1 MMKQTDNSHTPQ
13 VSVAVIDNYDSFTY
27 NLVHLVRSLGAQVTV
42 FRNDLFD
49 LPDLADYDKLLLSP
63 GPGIPSEAG
72 LLLDVIRTYAATK
85 PILGVCL
92 GHQAIG
98 EAFGGKV
105 VHAPE
110 IVHGKSDRVYI
121 LKDNPLL
128 AGMEN
133 GFQAARYHSL
143 IVEPESLP
151 ACLEVIAETK
161 KHEIMALQHKEYKVY
176 GVQFHPESIMTPEGR
191 TILKNFLSL

>member
-1 MMKQTDNSHTPQ
+1 MILI
-13 VSVAVIDNYDSFTY
+13 IDNYDSFTH
-27 NLVHLVRSLGAQVTV
+27 NLYQLIGEINPDIKVV
-42 FRNDLFD
+42 RNDKITILEIEA
-49 LPDLADYDKLLLSP
+49 LKPDHIIISP
-63 GPGIPSEAG
+63 GPGNPQQAG
-72 LLLDVIRTYAATK
+72 ICLDVIKELSGKY

-121 LKDNPLL
+121 LKDTPLL

>member
-1 MMKQTDNSHTPQ
+1 M
-13 VSVAVIDNYDSFTY
+13 
-27 NLVHLVRSLGAQVTV
+27 
-42 FRNDLFD
+42 
-49 LPDLADYDKLLLSP
+49 
-63 GPGIPSEAG
+63 
-72 LLLDVIRTYAATK
+72 
-85 PILGVCL
+85 CL

-143 IVEPESLP
+143 IVEPETLP
-151 ACLEVIAETK
+151 DCLEIIAETK
-161 KHEIMALQHKEYKVY
+161 KQEIMALQHKEYKVY

-191 TILKNFLSL
+191 TILNNFLSL

>member
-1 MMKQTDNSHTPQ
+1 MILI
-13 VSVAVIDNYDSFTY
+13 IDNYDSFTH
-27 NLVHLVRSLGAQVTV
+27 NLYQLIGEINPDIKVV
-42 FRNDLFD
+42 RNDNLTIPEIEA
-49 LPDLADYDKLLLSP
+49 LHPDHIIISP
-63 GPGIPSEAG
+63 GPGNPQQAG
-72 LLLDVIRTYAATK
+72 ICLEVIKQLSGKY

-121 LKDNPLL
+121 LKDTPLL

-161 KHEIMALQHKEYKVY
+161 KHEIMALQHREYKVY

>member
-1 MMKQTDNSHTPQ
+1 MILI
-13 VSVAVIDNYDSFTY
+13 IDNYDSFTH
-27 NLVHLVRSLGAQVTV
+27 NLYQLIGEINPDIKVV
-42 FRNDLFD
+42 RNDKIIIPEIEALK
-49 LPDLADYDKLLLSP
+49 PDHIIISP
-63 GPGIPSEAG
+63 GPGNPQQAG
-72 LLLDVIRTYAATK
+72 ICLDVIKELSGKY

-143 IVEPESLP
+143 IVEPERLP

>member
-1 MMKQTDNSHTPQ
+1 MILI
-13 VSVAVIDNYDSFTY
+13 VDNYDSFTH
-27 NLVHLVRSLGAQVTV
+27 NLYQLIGEINPDIKVV
-42 FRNDLFD
+42 RNDKITTPEIEALK
-49 LPDLADYDKLLLSP
+49 PDHIIISP
-63 GPGIPSEAG
+63 GPGNPQQAG
-72 LLLDVIRTYAATK
+72 ICLDVIKKLSGKY

-121 LKDNPLL
+121 LKETPLL

-191 TILKNFLSL
+191 TILKNILSL

>member
-1 MMKQTDNSHTPQ
+1 MKI
-13 VSVAVIDNYDSFTY
+13 VIIDNYDSFTY
-27 NLVHLVRSLGAQVTV
+27 NLSHLIKEIGAEVTV
-42 FRNDLFD
+42 IRNDQFTLNQLEPFD
-49 LPDLADYDKLLLSP
+49 KIVLSP

-72 LLLDVIRTYAATK
+72 LLLDVIKTFKGRK

-121 LKDNPLL
+121 LKDTPLL

-143 IVEPESLP
+143 IIEPESLP

-161 KHEIMALQHKEYKVY
+161 KHEIMALQHREYKVY